1 MMKEDRN
8 DIGSAIG
15 RIPSGCS
22 ILTVQHGNRATG
34 LLVSWVQQA
43 AFDPPSITVCV
54 KGGRPALEMIDG
66 AGCFVLNVIG
76 ADPRV
81 WFKHFG
87 KGFALDEDAFLGLI
101 VEQTALGPLLTDC
114 IAHLGCRVRDKLSIG
129 DHELYAAEVVSA
141 RAPESPDAAPH
152 VHIRKSGL
160 SY

>member
-1 MMKEDRN
+1 MKEDRN

-22 ILTVQHGNRATG
+22 ILTVQHGDCSTG
-34 LLVSWVQQA
+34 MLVSWVQQA
-43 AFDPPSITVCV
+43 AFDPPSVTVCV
-54 KGGRPALEMIDG
+54 KGGRPALEVID
-66 AGCFVLNVIG
+66 AAECFVLNVIG
-76 ADPRV
+76 EDPGA

-87 KGFALDEDAFLGLI
+87 KGFAIDEDAFLGLK
-101 VEQTALGPLLTDC
+101 VEQTEFGPLLTDC
-114 IAHLGCRVRDKLSIG
+114 IANLGCRVRDKLTIG

-141 RAPESPDAAPH
+141 RAPSSPPAAPH